1 MISDN
6 YSSFFLNGLS
16 LLKKEKG
23 TLTILSLPKFLI
35 VFITKFVNTH
45 KRCTYVV
52 NLGLPES
59 EEEEIIVPEIAAY
72 RERNKHGKI
81 IS

>member
-1 MISDN
+1 MKN
-6 YSSFFLNGLS
+6 
-16 LLKKEKG
+16 EKG

-35 VFITKFVNTH
+35 VFITKFVDTH

-59 EEEEIIVPEIAAY
+59 EQEEITVPEIAAC
-72 RERNKHGKI
+72 RERNKHGEI
-81 IS
+81 IL